1 MVFPTQSVNID
12 RENEMLTK
20 SKRPKTEK
28 ECDTFSRGVSHPPNC
43 PSFAHSTSVTKIW
56 KSLQNQNKQSWK
68 FHIWKYL
75 KLFGAMICSKR
86 R

>member
-43 PSFAHSTSVTKIW
+43 PSFAHST
-56 KSLQNQNKQSWK
+56 NAAK
-68 FHIWKYL
+68 FGKT
-75 KLFGAMICSKR
+75 SKAGNFTLGNI
-86 R
+86 